1 MVIVS
6 LLFVFKAGK
15 ANIFESIA
23 NKDKGRYSDTQFRTT
38 YAGVYMCIHVIAG
51 RKFSSFCGMKVWYIN
66 LKTIFLSKYVQSKN
80 IILVRQFPDIIR
92 CLDSRIFNANKL

>member
-66 LKTIFLSKYVQSKN
+66 HEDNFFYRNTFNLR
-80 IILVRQFPDIIR
+80 ILF
-92 CLDSRIFNANKL
+92 